1 MKAFEKM
8 HPVIPMIYFSAMIFI
23 TMFTV
28 NPDLLAVSFF
38 GAVSFCGMLVGA
50 RKLAS
55 SLAYSVPVLLLI
67 SLTNPIFSHNGE
79 TILFFMN
86 DNPVTLEAV
95 CYGFAVG
102 VMIMSVFYWFKCFNA
117 VMSSDKFIY
126 LFGRVIPKLA
136 LLLSMTLGFIP
147 KLKRRYKEIDSA
159 QKALGIYTSKSFVD
173 RLRSK
178 MRVMSILVTWSLESS
193 VETGDSM
200 RARGYG
206 LKGRSSYSV
215 FAWSAR
221 DSVVLAVIL
230 VFVAAVCFAMSCGYG
245 EFSYYPAFS
254 PLDLSPY
261 AVALYAALTALAWL
275 STVIEI
281 KENILWQSLRSK
293 I

>member
-28 NPDLLAVSFF
+28 NPVLLAVSFF

-193 VETGDSM
+193 VETGDSARLRIKGKEQLFRVCVE
-200 RARGYG
+200 RAGQRCAGGYFGFCRGG
-206 LKGRSSYSV
+206 MLC
-215 FAWSAR
+215 
-221 DSVVLAVIL
+221 DVLRIRGV
-230 VFVAAVCFAMSCGYG
+230 
-245 EFSYYPAFS
+245 
-254 PLDLSPY
+254 
-261 AVALYAALTALAWL
+261 
-275 STVIEI
+275 
-281 KENILWQSLRSK
+281 
-293 I
+293 